1 MTETTPSVGLE
12 RRLDVAVPIRDI
24 EGEVERRL
32 ANLAKTVKVAG
43 FRPGHVPIKM
53 VAQQYGPQVRS
64 DVISEAV
71 QTRFQDAVRSQNL
84 RIAGYPRIEP
94 HPSPTRAGEALE
106 FSAVFEVYPEVTI
119 GDLGAVT
126 IDRPQVDVTDV
137 DVDRTIEV
145 LRRQHATWH
154 DATEGAAEGD
164 RVLVDFTGTIDGVE
178 FPGGQARDFTITI
191 GEGRML
197 PEFEAAVS
205 GVRTGDERSFP
216 LTFPKDYHGKE
227 VAGKTASF
235 TLTAKKV
242 STPTLPPLDEAFAK
256 SFGVASGSLAD
267 LRAEIAQ
274 NLELELARKVE
285 SVIKE
290 QALGALRAKATFT
303 PPRSLVEAEAQ
314 TLAQRMADNLRRQGM
329 NPDEM
334 KLTADMFQKKAEDR
348 VVIGLVLGDLVRN
361 HGLAATR
368 EQVRS
373 RVETA
378 AQTYEQP
385 DAVIRWHYEKPE
397 RLAEF
402 EAAAVERN
410 VVDWVLTRTRVV
422 DRPTSFD
429 ALMGPSRS

>member
-1 MTETTPSVGLE
+1 
-12 RRLDVAVPIRDI
+12 
-24 EGEVERRL
+24 
-32 ANLAKTVKVAG
+32 
-43 FRPGHVPIKM
+43 
-53 VAQQYGPQVRS
+53 
-64 DVISEAV
+64 
-71 QTRFQDAVRSQNL
+71 
-84 RIAGYPRIEP
+84 
-94 HPSPTRAGEALE
+94 
-106 FSAVFEVYPEVTI
+106 
-119 GDLGAVT
+119 
-126 IDRPQVDVTDV
+126 
-137 DVDRTIEV
+137 V

-154 DATEGAAEGD
+154 DAAEGAVEGD
-164 RVLVDFTGTIDGVE
+164 RVMVDFTGTIDGVE

-205 GVRTGDERSFP
+205 GVRTGEERSFP

-242 STPTLPPLDEAFAK
+242 STPTLPPLDEAFAR
-256 SFGVASGSLAD
+256 SFGVESGSLAD
-267 LRAEIAQ
+267 LRSEIAQ
-274 NLELELARKVE
+274 NLELELSRKVE

-334 KLTADMFQKKAEDR
+334 KITADMFQKEAEDR

-373 RVETA
+373 RVEAA

-429 ALMGPSRS
+429 ALMGPSRG